1 MIYHYYYHY
10 HDDHLAVPLPLSL
23 NQWCVTP
30 SDICENDKGDHDDDD
45 DNVKYKEDH
54 DENDVD
60 DDDMVH
66 GENYCGKPI
75 NSSNRHPTGL
85 YKELRKWFLSSP
97 FNILFNNIIYSI
109 ITIIIL

>member
-1 MIYHYYYHY
+1 MI
-10 HDDHLAVPLPLSL
+10 HDDHLAVSLPLSL

-30 SDICENDKGDHDDDD
+30 SDICENGKEDHDDDD

-97 FNILFNNIIYSI
+97 FNILFNIIYSI
-109 ITIIIL
+109 ITIIILL

>member
-1 MIYHYYYHY
+1 MS
-10 HDDHLAVPLPLSL
+10 LPLSL

-30 SDICENDKGDHDDDD
+30 SDICENDKEDHDDDDDDDDGDD

-97 FNILFNNIIYSI
+97 LYSI
-109 ITIIIL
+109 ITIIIS